1 MEIKVGGRYKRVGAE
16 KQSQNV
22 FLGQE
27 IVVTG
32 FDFEGDPQFKKKL
45 RDGSWVGNC
54 CQPIERFKNC
64 FKPFNMQ
71 MRNK

>member
-1 MEIKVGGRYKRVGAE
+1 MEIKVGGRYKRVKVNG
-16 KQSQNV
+16 NHPYL

-27 IVVTG
+27 IIITG
-32 FDFEGDPQFKKKL
+32 FTGNGSPRFKKKL
-45 RDGSWVGNC
+45 RDGSWDEGGGTDR
-54 CQPIERFKNC
+54 ERFERN

>member
-1 MEIKVGGRYKRVGAE
+1 MEIKVGGRYKRVLVLG
-16 KQSQNV
+16 KHPYV

-32 FDFEGDPQFKKKL
+32 FGLTGNPRFKKKL
-45 RDGSWVGNC
+45 KDGSWDEGC
-54 CQPIERFKNC
+54 SLEIERFKER

>member
-1 MEIKVGGRYKRVGAE
+1 MEIKVGGRYKRTVAIRETYGI
-16 KQSQNV
+16 

-32 FDFEGDPQFKKKL
+32 FHRDGDPHFKKKL
-45 RDGSWVGNC
+45 KDGSWIGGC
-54 CQPIERFKNC
+54 SQPLEKFEQN